1 MSMSRVNRMN
11 TPRPKIL
18 TVQFKSLGDT
28 VVSIP
33 ALMAIRRQ
41 FPDCELHALV
51 SEASVP
57 LLQHHPAVNRVW
69 GVPRKAGLRQYWP
82 IIRGLRAEHFDR
94 AVDLGCNDR
103 SAILT
108 RLSGARERL
117 GAAQDSGFFGRH
129 FCFTNSVPAAPE
141 DRHESLRLLHILSGW
156 NISPPA
162 KIEIKLYTDPAV
174 TNPLQRD
181 PSKRLVM
188 CNTGATS
195 KKKQWPVAN
204 WARFHALAAARGY
217 ELVHIHGVS
226 PVEEQLIQE
235 LKARVPDAHILPKL
249 DLPRLLAAIQSAD
262 AMISNDTGPMHFATA
277 LGVKTVAIFGP
288 SLEKRWFPMGAEH
301 RLLRANNC
309 ECIWGTFVCRRA
321 KPLPRRNHPRSG
333 LRELGKPVGGQVAQI
348 FNRLYRRIEFGRLR
362 VYSRSARTMPK
373 LSCLPLRHEMGRE
386 FPERFAH

>member
-1 MSMSRVNRMN
+1 M
-11 TPRPKIL
+11 KIL

-33 ALMAIRRQ
+33 ALMAIRLQ

-51 SEASVP
+51 PEASAP
-57 LLQHHPAVNRVW
+57 LLQHHPAVNRIW
-69 GVPRKAGLRQYWP
+69 PVPRKAGLRQYWP
-82 IIRGLRAEHFDR
+82 IIRALRAERFDR

-117 GAAQDSGFFGRH
+117 GAAQDTGFFGRP
-129 FCFTNSVPAAPE
+129 FCFTNTVPAAPE

-156 NISPPA
+156 NISPPP

-174 TNPLQRD
+174 TNPLSRD

-195 KKKQWPVAN
+195 VKKQWPVAN
-204 WARFHALAAARGY
+204 WARFHQLATARGY
-217 ELVHIHGVS
+217 ELVYTQGVS

-235 LKARVPDAHILPKL
+235 LKILVPAARILPKL

-262 AMISNDTGPMHFATA
+262 AMVSNDTGPMHFATA

-288 SLEKRWFPMGAEH
+288 SLHKRWFPMGAEH
-301 RLLRANNC
+301 RLLLAPNC
-309 ECIWGTFVCRRA
+309 ECIWGTFVCRRT
-321 KPLPRRNHPRSG
+321 NHCLAEITPETV
-333 LRELGKPVGGQVAQI
+333 LENLGS
-348 FNRLYRRIEFGRLR
+348 L
-362 VYSRSARTMPK
+362 
-373 LSCLPLRHEMGRE
+373 LS
-386 FPERFAH
+386 